1 MNKEHHGT
9 RFEDLVARHEA
20 ILRHVV
26 NAFAVGADRDDLMQE
41 VLLAVWQAL
50 PSFRGG
56 AQLTTFLYRVS
67 HNTAMTWR
75 RARQGYLR
83 RVGEVAAGGLWGPA
97 DSANDPKTEQ
107 LERVYAAIREFP
119 PLDRS
124 LLLLWLDEIGYRE
137 IASIHG
143 LEENNVGVRLNRART
158 RLMEQLKGEN
168 NGRE

>member
-1 MNKEHHGT
+1 MNREHHST
-9 RFEDLVARHEA
+9 QFEELVSRHEA

-26 NAFAVGADRDDLMQE
+26 NAFAVGSDRDDLMQE

-50 PSFRGG
+50 PAFRGD

-75 RARQGYLR
+75 RGRQGYLR
-83 RVGEVAAGGLWGPA
+83 RVEQIAAGGLWGPG
-97 DSANDPKTEQ
+97 DSVDDARTEQ

-137 IASIHG
+137 IAAIHG
-143 LEENNVGVRLNRART
+143 LEESNVGVRLNRART

-168 NGRE
+168 NGRQ